1 MADKTILLKID
12 LDASSL
18 VQGAKMAED
27 NIKRL
32 TPELEKVAK
41 ESGKNSLEFR
51 KLNAEVKANQKTL
64 NDNAT
69 ALQRYETL
77 QKTNNGSLK
86 EMRLLLSASKVAY
99 AELTKEQRENV
110 DIGGKMVR
118 EMDELNEALL
128 EAEKQYGTHTRNVG
142 NYAGGVAGLKQEIRE
157 LKGEMVGLDVGSER
171 YQELSKRAGELKDK
185 MDDVNTSIKT
195 MAGDTSFEKMSSN
208 IQLLR
213 DDLVNLD
220 FKDVATRMNEMASIS
235 KSMTFK
241 EVIGGLKNM
250 GSAFVSLGKT
260 ILLNPLFLIV
270 GVIAGAVA
278 ALKIWNDSVREEA
291 VRAQEAHTK
300 AIDRNI
306 ESITKQRDR
315 TKEINDLL
323 IRKAELEGK
332 DIATIGKMRNDALK
346 KENEENLRLIE
357 EHRKKIASLK
367 AKDLGV
373 QASSKDEYF
382 ELVKKNNEE
391 IKAEKDKLNELL
403 FETKKYKIELK
414 NLKIETDKAIEAE
427 NKAHN
432 EKIKQQN
439 ETAYN
444 ERLALARRLSDL
456 QLGNLELTHENERK
470 RIEANY
476 KFLTDTAQGNADE
489 LLMIESTR
497 LSELAILDEK
507 ERSDREAKIKETAKR
522 EIEDAKGNSKI
533 ITEIEKQRQLELDAV
548 DIEFKARKTDRE
560 TEYTNK
566 VLENQKLRAENE
578 QKTADEIELIDA
590 QLFVLRTRGTE
601 QQIFAELKLYAVKKK
616 QLEEQAQREI
626 KAGKSK
632 ELAEKELQL
641 KLRQLSDETFKK
653 NEENLKKETALTK
666 EEKKSLALSLVNSA
680 GQLADSLMQ
689 ISRNQIQ
696 TELNE
701 DKEKYDEKTQLLQ
714 NQLDAGIISEENFKA
729 QKSVLDSEYAQKE
742 RELKKRQFESNKAS
756 QLINATIATA
766 VGVANGL
773 AAPPPLGLITAALA
787 GALGA
792 TQIGIIASQPTPKF
806 EKGGVLKGRSHAQ
819 GGIPT
824 PFGELEDGEAVI
836 NKRSTKMF
844 MPLLS
849 AINEAGGG
857 KKFANGG
864 ILEPM
869 SNNAL
874 NSMQLA
880 NMIRNAVASMP
891 NPIVSVTDIAV
902 VNDRMVGVAERAE
915 F

>member
-32 TPELEKVAK
+32 TPELENVAK

-51 KLNAEVKANQKTL
+51 KLNAEIKANQKTL

-99 AELTKEQRENV
+99 SELTKEQRDNV

-157 LKGEMVGLDVGSER
+157 LKGIMAGLDAGSEE
-171 YQELSKRAGELKDK
+171 YQQAAIKAGELNDK
-185 MDDVNTSIKT
+185 LVEVNEATKANT
-195 MAGDTSFEKMSSN
+195 GGTGFEKLANN
-208 IQLLR
+208 IGMVQG
-213 DDLVNLD
+213 DLQNLD
-220 FKDVATRMNEMASIS
+220 FAGASEKMEQMAVIS

-241 EVIGGLKNM
+241 EVLGGLKNM

-300 AIDRNI
+300 AIENTIKAFDRLKN
-306 ESITKQRDR
+306 EAEEYSSL
-315 TKEINDLL
+315 EIK
-323 IRKAELEGK
+323 KAELQGAS
-332 DIATIGKMRNDALK
+332 ATKLKQLKIKAFEDANAYEK
-346 KENEENLRLIE
+346 QAMFDHQQAMESLR
-357 EHRKKIASLK
+357 KQ
-367 AKDLGV
+367 KDL
-373 QASSKDEYF
+373 
-382 ELVKKNNEE
+382 
-391 IKAEKDKLNELL
+391 AETDADKLAYQDRINSHYQAYRDLVQNQQTFNERREILEL
-403 FETKKYKIELK
+403 ET
-414 NLKIETDKAIEAE
+414 NQAIEAE

-476 KFLTDTAQGNADE
+476 KFMTDTAQGNADE
-489 LLMIESTR
+489 LLRIESSR

-507 ERSDREAKIKETAKR
+507 ERSDREAKIRETAKR
-522 EIEDAKGNSKI
+522 EIEDAKGNAEI
-533 ITEIEKQRQLELDAV
+533 IAEIERQRQLELDAI

-701 DKEKYDEKTQLLQ
+701 DKEKYDEQTQLLQ

-766 VGVANGL
+766 VGIATALPNVAL
-773 AAPPPLGLITAALA
+773 SVIA

-792 TQIGIIASQPTPKF
+792 AQIGIIASQPTPKL

-880 NMIRNAVASMP
+880 NMIRNAVSSMP
-891 NPIVSVTDIAV
+891 NPIVSVTDISL
-902 VNDRMVGVAERAE
+902 VNDRMVSVAERAE

>member
-1 MADKTILLKID
+1 M
-12 LDASSL
+12 
-18 VQGAKMAED
+18 
-27 NIKRL
+27 
-32 TPELEKVAK
+32 
-41 ESGKNSLEFR
+41 
-51 KLNAEVKANQKTL
+51 
-64 NDNAT
+64 
-69 ALQRYETL
+69 
-77 QKTNNGSLK
+77 
-86 EMRLLLSASKVAY
+86 
-99 AELTKEQRENV
+99 
-110 DIGGKMVR
+110 
-118 EMDELNEALL
+118 
-128 EAEKQYGTHTRNVG
+128 
-142 NYAGGVAGLKQEIRE
+142 
-157 LKGEMVGLDVGSER
+157 
-171 YQELSKRAGELKDK
+171 
-185 MDDVNTSIKT
+185 
-195 MAGDTSFEKMSSN
+195 
-208 IQLLR
+208 
-213 DDLVNLD
+213 
-220 FKDVATRMNEMASIS
+220 
-235 KSMTFK
+235 
-241 EVIGGLKNM
+241 
-250 GSAFVSLGKT
+250 
-260 ILLNPLFLIV
+260 
-270 GVIAGAVA
+270 
-278 ALKIWNDSVREEA
+278 
-291 VRAQEAHTK
+291 
-300 AIDRNI
+300 
-306 ESITKQRDR
+306 
-315 TKEINDLL
+315 
-323 IRKAELEGK
+323 
-332 DIATIGKMRNDALK
+332 
-346 KENEENLRLIE
+346 
-357 EHRKKIASLK
+357 
-367 AKDLGV
+367 
-373 QASSKDEYF
+373 
-382 ELVKKNNEE
+382 
-391 IKAEKDKLNELL
+391 
-403 FETKKYKIELK
+403 
-414 NLKIETDKAIEAE
+414 
-427 NKAHN
+427 
-432 EKIKQQN
+432 
-439 ETAYN
+439 
-444 ERLALARRLSDL
+444 
-456 QLGNLELTHENERK
+456 
-470 RIEANY
+470 
-476 KFLTDTAQGNADE
+476 TDTAQGNADE
-489 LLMIESTR
+489 LLKIESTR
-497 LSELAILDEK
+497 LFELATLDEK
-507 ERSDREAKIKETAKR
+507 ERSDREAKIRETAKR
-522 EIEDAKGNSKI
+522 EIEDAKGNGKI
-533 ITEIEKQRQLELDAV
+533 IAEIERQRQLELDAV

-701 DKEKYDEKTQLLQ
+701 DKEKYDEQTQLLQ

-787 GALGA
+787 GALGTA
-792 TQIGIIASQPTPKF
+792 QIGIIASQPTPKF

-824 PFGELEDGEAVI
+824 PFGEFEAGEAVI
-836 NKRSTKMF
+836 NKRSTRMF

-880 NMIRNAVASMP
+880 NMIRNAVSSMP

-902 VNDRMVGVAERAE
+902 VNDRMVSVAERAE

>member
-99 AELTKEQRENV
+99 AELTKEQRDNV

-157 LKGEMVGLDVGSER
+157 LKGIMANLDAGSEE
-171 YQELSKRAGELKDK
+171 YQQAAIKAGELNDK
-185 MDDVNTSIKT
+185 LVEVNEATKANT
-195 MAGDTSFEKMSSN
+195 GGTGFEKLANNLGMV
-208 IQLLR
+208 QG
-213 DDLVNLD
+213 DLQNLD
-220 FKDVATRMNEMASIS
+220 FAGASEKMEQMAVIS
-235 KSMTFK
+235 KSMTFS
-241 EVIGGLKNM
+241 EVLGGLKNL

-278 ALKIWNDSVREEA
+278 ALKIWNNSVRDEA

-403 FETKKYKIELK
+403 FETRKYKIELK
-414 NLKIETDKAIEAE
+414 NLKLETDKEIEAE

-456 QLGNLELTHENERK
+456 QLSNLELTHENERK

-476 KFLTDTAQGNADE
+476 KFMTDTAQGNADE
-489 LLMIESTR
+489 LLKIESTR
-497 LSELAILDEK
+497 LFELATLDEK
-507 ERSDREAKIKETAKR
+507 ERSDREAKIRETAKR
-522 EIEDAKGNSKI
+522 EIEDAKGNGKI
-533 ITEIEKQRQLELDAV
+533 IAEIERQRQLELDAV

-701 DKEKYDEKTQLLQ
+701 DKEKYDEQTQLLQ

-787 GALGA
+787 GALGTA
-792 TQIGIIASQPTPKF
+792 QIGIIASQPTPKF

-824 PFGELEDGEAVI
+824 PFGEFEAGEAVI
-836 NKRSTKMF
+836 NKRSTRMF

-880 NMIRNAVASMP
+880 NMIRNAVSSMP

-902 VNDRMVGVAERAE
+902 VNDRMVSVAERAE

>member
-99 AELTKEQRENV
+99 AELTKEQRDNV

-157 LKGEMVGLDVGSER
+157 LKGMMANLDAGSEE
-171 YQELSKRAGELKDK
+171 YQQAAIKAGELNDK
-185 MDDVNTSIKT
+185 LKEVNEAITANT
-195 MAGDTSFEKMSSN
+195 GGTGFEKLANNLGMV
-208 IQLLR
+208 QG
-213 DDLVNLD
+213 DLQNLD
-220 FKDVATRMNEMASIS
+220 FAGASEKMEQMAVIS
-235 KSMTFK
+235 KSMTFS
-241 EVIGGLKNM
+241 EVLGGLKNL

-278 ALKIWNDSVREEA
+278 ALKIWNDSVRDEA

-414 NLKIETDKAIEAE
+414 NLKLETDKAIEAE

-476 KFLTDTAQGNADE
+476 KFMTDTAQGNADE
-489 LLMIESTR
+489 LLRIESTR
-497 LSELAILDEK
+497 LSELANLDEK
-507 ERSDREAKIKETAKR
+507 ERSDREAKIRETAKR
-522 EIEDAKGNSKI
+522 EIEDAKGNAKI
-533 ITEIEKQRQLELDAV
+533 ITEIERQRQLELDAI

-601 QQIFAELKLYAVKKK
+601 QEIFAELKLYAVKKK

-626 KAGKSK
+626 KAGKNK

-701 DKEKYDEKTQLLQ
+701 DKEKYDEQTQLLQ

-902 VNDRMVGVAERAE
+902 VNDRMVSVAERAE

>member
-18 VQGAKMAED
+18 VQGAKMAQE

-51 KLNAEVKANQKTL
+51 KLNAEIKANQKTL

-86 EMRLLLSASKVAY
+86 EMRTLLSASKVAY

-110 DIGGKMVR
+110 DIGGKMVA
-118 EMDELNEALL
+118 EMDALNEALL

-157 LKGEMVGLDVGSER
+157 LKGIMAGLDAGSEE
-171 YQELSKRAGELKDK
+171 YQQAAIRAGELNDK
-185 MDDVNTSIKT
+185 LVEVNEATKANT
-195 MAGDTSFEKMSSN
+195 GGTGFEKLANNLGMV
-208 IQLLR
+208 QG
-213 DDLVNLD
+213 DLANLD
-220 FKDVATRMNEMASIS
+220 FAGASEKMEQMAVIS
-235 KSMTFK
+235 KSMTFS
-241 EVIGGLKNM
+241 EVLGGLKNM
-250 GSAFVSLGKT
+250 GSALLNLGKT
-260 ILLNPLFLIV
+260 ILMNPLFIMA
-270 GVIAGAVA
+270 GVIAGIGV
-278 ALKIWNDSVREEA
+278 ALKLYSDSVKEEA
-291 VRAQEAHTK
+291 VRAQEAYTS
-300 AIDRNI
+300 ALRENI
-306 ESITKQRDR
+306 RALQLQA
-315 TKEINDLL
+315 DLQSEYSDL
-323 IRKAELEGK
+323 FIRKAQLEGK
-332 DIATIGKMRNDALK
+332 TVEEIGKMK
-346 KENEENLRLIE
+346 
-357 EHRKKIASLK
+357 LK
-367 AKDLGV
+367 AF
-373 QASSKDEYF
+373 QDEYNAKLDLDNKLRKQENNLNKQWMNEDDEERASKLKQ
-382 ELVKKNNEE
+382 ELDE
-391 IKAEKDKLNELL
+391 IKEQRQQLNHERNTADLR
-403 FETKKYKIELK
+403 YKILK
-414 NLKIETDKAIEAE
+414 LEVDKEIEDA

-444 ERLALARRLSDL
+444 ERVTLARRLADL
-456 QLGNLELTHENERK
+456 QLGNLELTHENERR

-476 KFLTDTAQGNADE
+476 KFMTESAQGNADE
-489 LLMIESTR
+489 LLRIESTR
-497 LSELAILDEK
+497 LSELVTLDAK
-507 ERSDREAKIKETAKR
+507 ERADREAKIKEMAKR
-522 EIEDAKGNSKI
+522 EIEDAKGNAKI
-533 ITEIEKQRQLELDAV
+533 ISEIEKQRQLKLDAV
-548 DIEFKARKTDRE
+548 DIEFKSRKTDRE

-566 VLENQKLRAENE
+566 VLENQKIRAENE

-590 QLFVLRTRGTE
+590 QLFVLRTRGTD
-601 QQIFAELKLYAVKKK
+601 QAIFAELQLYGVKKK
-616 QLEEQAQREI
+616 QLEEQAKREI
-626 KAGKSK
+626 AAGKNK

-653 NEENLKKETALTK
+653 NEENLKKETKLTK
-666 EEKKSLALSLVNSA
+666 EEKKNLAMSLVNSA

-696 TELNE
+696 QELNE
-701 DKEKYDEKTQLLQ
+701 DKEKYDEQTQLLQ
-714 NQLDAGIISEENFKA
+714 NQLDAGIISEENFQA

-756 QLINATIATA
+756 QLISATIAAA
-766 VGVANGL
+766 VGVASAL
-773 AAPPPLGLITAALA
+773 AAPPPLGLITAGIA

-792 TQIGIIASQPTPKF
+792 AQIAIIASQPTPKF
-806 EKGGVLKGRSHAQ
+806 ERGGILSGRSHAQ

-824 PFGELEDGEAVI
+824 PFGELEGGEAVI

-849 AINEAGGG
+849 SINEAGGG

-874 NSMQLA
+874 NSNQLA
-880 NMIRNAVASMP
+880 NMIKNAVSSIP
-891 NPIVSVTDIAV
+891 NPIVSVTDIV
-902 VNDRMVGVAERAE
+902 TVNERMVSVAERAE

>member
-1 MADKTILLKID
+1 MNEQD
-12 LDASSL
+12 S
-18 VQGAKMAED
+18 E
-27 NIKRL
+27 R
-32 TPELEKVAK
+32 
-41 ESGKNSLEFR
+41 
-51 KLNAEVKANQKTL
+51 
-64 NDNAT
+64 
-69 ALQRYETL
+69 
-77 QKTNNGSLK
+77 
-86 EMRLLLSASKVAY
+86 ASK
-99 AELTKEQRENV
+99 
-110 DIGGKMVR
+110 
-118 EMDELNEALL
+118 
-128 EAEKQYGTHTRNVG
+128 
-142 NYAGGVAGLKQEIRE
+142 LKQELDE
-157 LKGEMVGLDVGSER
+157 VKG
-171 YQELSKRAGELKDK
+171 
-185 MDDVNTSIKT
+185 
-195 MAGDTSFEKMSSN
+195 
-208 IQLLR
+208 
-213 DDLVNLD
+213 
-220 FKDVATRMNEMASIS
+220 
-235 KSMTFK
+235 
-241 EVIGGLKNM
+241 
-250 GSAFVSLGKT
+250 
-260 ILLNPLFLIV
+260 
-270 GVIAGAVA
+270 
-278 ALKIWNDSVREEA
+278 
-291 VRAQEAHTK
+291 
-300 AIDRNI
+300 
-306 ESITKQRDR
+306 QR
-315 TKEINDLL
+315 KEINHFKHTADLQYQIL
-323 IRKAELEGK
+323 KLE
-332 DIATIGKMRNDALK
+332 
-346 KENEENLRLIE
+346 
-357 EHRKKIASLK
+357 
-367 AKDLGV
+367 V
-373 QASSKDEYF
+373 
-382 ELVKKNNEE
+382 
-391 IKAEKDKLNELL
+391 
-403 FETKKYKIELK
+403 
-414 NLKIETDKAIEAE
+414 DKAIEAE

-476 KFLTDTAQGNADE
+476 KFMTDTAQGNADE
-489 LLMIESTR
+489 LLRIESAR

-701 DKEKYDEKTQLLQ
+701 DKEKYDEQTQLLQ

-766 VGVANGL
+766 VGVA
-773 AAPPPLGLITAALA
+773 TALPNVALSVIA

-880 NMIRNAVASMP
+880 SMIRNAVSAMP

-902 VNDRMVGVAERAE
+902 VNDRMVNVAERAE

>member
-69 ALQRYETL
+69 ALHRYETL

-99 AELTKEQRENV
+99 AELTKEQRDNV

-157 LKGEMVGLDVGSER
+157 LKGIMAGLDAGSEE
-171 YQELSKRAGELKDK
+171 YQQAAIKAGELNDK
-185 MDDVNTSIKT
+185 LVEVNEATKANT
-195 MAGDTSFEKMSSN
+195 GGTGFEKLANNLGMV
-208 IQLLR
+208 QG
-213 DDLVNLD
+213 DLQNLD
-220 FKDVATRMNEMASIS
+220 FAGASEKMEQMAVIS

-241 EVIGGLKNM
+241 EVMGGLKNM
-250 GSAFVSLGKT
+250 GSALLNLGKT
-260 ILLNPLFLIV
+260 ILMNPLFIMA
-270 GVIAGAVA
+270 GVIAGVA
-278 ALKIWNDSVREEA
+278 YALKMYSDSVKEEA
-291 VRAQEAHTK
+291 VRAQEAYTSS
-300 AIDRNI
+300 IRENI
-306 ESITKQRDR
+306 RAL
-315 TKEINDLL
+315 KEQADLSKEYSDL
-323 IRKAELEGK
+323 FIRRAELEGK
-332 DIATIGKMRNDALK
+332 SVKEIGKMKLDAF
-346 KENEENLRLIE
+346 R
-357 EHRKKIASLK
+357 
-367 AKDLGV
+367 
-373 QASSKDEYF
+373 DEYNQKL
-382 ELVKKNNEE
+382 ELDKQLFKQESNLQKQWMNEQDSERASKLKQELDEVKGQRKE
-391 IKAEKDKLNELL
+391 INHFKHTADLQYQILKLEV
-403 FETKKYKIELK
+403 
-414 NLKIETDKAIEAE
+414 DKAIEDE

-476 KFLTDTAQGNADE
+476 KFMTDTAQGNADE
-489 LLMIESTR
+489 LLRIESSR
-497 LSELAILDEK
+497 LSELANLDEK
-507 ERSDREAKIKETAKR
+507 ERSDREAKIRETAKR
-522 EIEDAKGNSKI
+522 EIEDAKGNAEI
-533 ITEIEKQRQLELDAV
+533 IAEIERQRHLELDAV

-590 QLFVLRTRGTE
+590 QLFALKMRGTE
-601 QQIFAELKLYAVKKK
+601 QEIFAELKLYAVKKK
-616 QLEEQAQREI
+616 QSEEQAQREI
-626 KAGKSK
+626 KAGKNK

-701 DKEKYDEKTQLLQ
+701 DKEKYDEQTQLLQ

-787 GALGA
+787 GALGTA
-792 TQIGIIASQPTPKF
+792 QIGIIASQPTPKF

-824 PFGELEDGEAVI
+824 PFGEFEAGEAVI

-880 NMIRNAVASMP
+880 NMIRNAVSSMP

-902 VNDRMVGVAERAE
+902 VNDRMVSVAERAE